1 MSDYIVIYETGEDG
15 AVSAYVP
22 DLPMILVTG
31 RDQTEARE
39 AILKGI
45 KLYREEME
53 LAGILMPPP
62 SMRHEVVS
70 V

>member
-1 MSDYIVIYETGEDG
+1 MSDYIVIYETGDDG
-15 AVSAYVP
+15 TVSAYVP

-31 RDQTEARE
+31 RDQSEARD

-45 KLYREEME
+45 RLYREEME
-53 LAGILMPPP
+53 LSGAPMPKP

>member
-1 MSDYIVIYETGEDG
+1 MSDYVMIYETAEDG
-15 AVSAYVP
+15 AVSASVP

-31 RDQTEARE
+31 RNHGEARE

-45 KLYREEME
+45 RLYREEME
-53 LAGILMPPP
+53 LSGFPMPEP